1 MIKVKKLGNDIPVIY
16 EEVKGMKSTSFGIFV
31 KMGSAL
37 ENKETNGI
45 SHVIEHMIFKG
56 TDKHNVKELANIMSD
71 LGGTINAYTAK
82 EVTSFYGRVL
92 NEDFRQS
99 LMLMAEM
106 MFESSFEEKELSKEK
121 HVILD
126 EIDLYDD
133 TPEDL
138 CHELLQ
144 KKIWKNSPYGYI
156 ISGSRTNVRSFTRQ
170 QIVDTWRENY
180 VAENIVISVAGGIE
194 FEEVYNVLNEYF
206 GKVSQRGY
214 VNQYPY
220 AVYEPC
226 FVFKHRD
233 TEQVHMNIAFNNVT
247 SSDAR
252 RFPMSIINA
261 ALGGNLNARL
271 FLKIREEMG
280 LTYSIY
286 SYSSS
291 FNNAGLFHI
300 YASMNPSQTIKVF
313 EGIKAVVKDFQ
324 NTKMSVAELE
334 TIKKQLKTEM
344 ILSGESCTAKM
355 NSNSKS
361 YMVLNRVED
370 MDETIEMMNKV
381 TVKDISDCLEK
392 YFDFNSC
399 SISLIGD
406 LTDYDIKTLKKNWK
420 N

>member
-1 MIKVKKLGNDIPVIY
+1 MIKIQKLGNDIPVIY

-37 ENKETNGI
+37 ENKENNGI

-56 TDKHNVKELANIMSD
+56 TDKHNVKELADIMSD

-92 NEDFRQS
+92 NEDFEQS

-106 MFESSFEEKELSKEK
+106 MFESSFSEKELSKEK

-156 ISGSRTNVRSFTRQ
+156 ISGSRSNVRSFTRQ
-170 QIVDTWRENY
+170 QLVDTWHENY

-194 FEEVYNVLNEYF
+194 FSEVYKVLEKFF
-206 GKVSQRGY
+206 GKVPQRGY
-214 VNQYPY
+214 ANHYPD

-226 FVFKHRD
+226 FVFKYRD

-247 SSDAR
+247 ASDKK

-300 YASMNPSQTIKVF
+300 YASMNPSQTAKVL
-313 EGIKAVVKDFQ
+313 EGVKEVVREFQ
-324 NTKMSVAELE
+324 TSKMSESELE

-355 NSNSKS
+355 NSNSKT

-370 MDETIEMMNKV
+370 MDETIEMINKV
-381 TVKDISDCLEK
+381 TVKDISDCLEE
-392 YFDFNSC
+392 FFNFSEC
-399 SISLIGD
+399 SLSLIGD
-406 LTDYDIKTLKKNWK
+406 LTDNDIKTLKKIWK
-420 N
+420 K